1 MRECVSVCVR
11 ECAYAAA
18 GIINIPIFYWAQ
30 QKNKTP
36 SSNTPIPAI
45 VCASKQTEDSRI
57 AEKQT
62 RVRSEKGAARAENA
76 AIITSIVLFVL
87 AVCFII
93 ERDSVSSV
101 VFVCMCA
108 RW

>member
-1 MRECVSVCVR
+1 MLLLESLT
-11 ECAYAAA
+11 Y
-18 GIINIPIFYWAQ
+18 
-30 QKNKTP
+30 P
-36 SSNTPIPAI
+36 SFTGPSRKIKPPRSNTPIPAI

-101 VFVCMCA
+101 VLVCMCA